1 MSSTGD
7 LSSGGAQR
15 PPETLPGTPPGEG
28 EPPPSG
34 PAPEQDSCEDLLPS
48 APKGPGDSKAGATQD
63 DIDLDNNVFGDLG
76 YSSNPNS
83 ADIQND
89 PAFDSSVE
97 ALNKLLKTG
106 SEGDFK
112 AFQNS
117 FNEMDASGDWLAMLF
132 EVFKESKRDTLANQ
146 KYFLKRLEERNK
158 INDAIQKYMRELVED
173 AQKLNKKVRGV
184 SDSQKDK
191 QTVRVIQKNFDV
203 GPQAQATDEHGNLIT
218 PSPTKTE
225 RKSLGREDL
234 NNLIKD
240 VDMMSTRARI
250 ESNKIKGFF
259 QGWQEK
265 ANQVDQ
271 QLTSILRIFKDLGRV
286 GVGGSDLGAS

>member
-1 MSSTGD
+1 
-7 LSSGGAQR
+7 
-15 PPETLPGTPPGEG
+15 
-28 EPPPSG
+28 
-34 PAPEQDSCEDLLPS
+34 
-48 APKGPGDSKAGATQD
+48 
-63 DIDLDNNVFGDLG
+63 
-76 YSSNPNS
+76 
-83 ADIQND
+83 
-89 PAFDSSVE
+89 
-97 ALNKLLKTG
+97 
-106 SEGDFK
+106 
-112 AFQNS
+112 
-117 FNEMDASGDWLAMLF
+117 MDASGDWLAMLF

-203 GPQAQATDEHGNLIT
+203 GPQAQATDEHGNRIT

-225 RKSLGREDL
+225 RKSQGREDL

-250 ESNKIKGFF
+250 ESDKIKGFF

-271 QLTSILRIFKDLGRV
+271 QLTSILRIFKDLGRG